1 MFLFGQLCEGT
12 NWAVGFEIFPV
23 CFPESTEITLSSSAN
38 HEMETACVKWF
49 SNDFSLG
56 ECFLILLLLFNVES
70 MARRYF
76 WFLKK
81 KFTVRIRFSEVFT
94 SIHLWDQK
102 YLTNSHFWKSSW
114 SLCSPAFVLQP
125 LFYLNVHP
133 LKAQNLWNFNEEAL
147 LSKAIQG
154 AHSHWNHQMKWMKL
168 KLLD

>member
-1 MFLFGQLCEGT
+1 MFLFGQPCEGT

-49 SNDFSLG
+49 SNEFSLG

-114 SLCSPAFVLQP
+114 SLCSPAFVLFECP
-125 LFYLNVHP
+125 S
-133 LKAQNLWNFNEEAL
+133 LKSSKSLELQWGSLAQQSYSGSSFTLKSSNEVNEAKTFGL
-147 LSKAIQG
+147 TWI
-154 AHSHWNHQMKWMKL
+154 
-168 KLLD
+168 